1 MTTKA
6 EIEKD
11 GTFDFKEE
19 EELDLGQFPKLKRRR
34 KKVRPKKVET
44 VEEFLARGGKIRTV
58 VCQEDDIPKG
68 LFNSFVMS

>member
-34 KKVRPKKVET
+34 KK
-44 VEEFLARGGKIRTV
+44 
-58 VCQEDDIPKG
+58 
-68 LFNSFVMS
+68 